1 LKIQNMK
8 LVFASNNAHKLAE
21 VRHIL
26 SQVEVVSL
34 RDIGFQQEIDETG
47 QTLEENSRLKAMT
60 IWQWL
65 ILHDMDREY
74 NGVFADDTGLEIEAL
89 GGAPGVYS
97 ARWAGEPSNDAN
109 NRAKALQ
116 MLSDSPNR
124 AAQFRTVI
132 TLISHQQD
140 LQVEGV
146 VKGQIAMAASGEQGF
161 GYDSLF
167 IPEGHD
173 CTFAMLSAEAK
184 NAISHRARA
193 LHALRAVIK

>member
-1 LKIQNMK
+1 MK

-26 SQVEVVSL
+26 SHVEVVSL
-34 RDIGFQQEIDETG
+34 RDIGFVQEIDETG

-60 IWQWL
+60 VWQWL
-65 ILHDMDREY
+65 SDKNLCSEY

-89 GGAPGVYS
+89 GGQPGVYS

-116 MLSDSPNR
+116 QLSGISNR
-124 AAQFRTVI
+124 QAQFRTVI
-132 TLISHQQD
+132 TLISTEQD
-140 LQVEGV
+140 LQVEGI
-146 VKGQIAMAASGEQGF
+146 VKGEIAQEESGQQGF

-167 IPEGHD
+167 IPEGHN
-173 CTFAMLSAEAK
+173 CTFAMLSADEK
-184 NAISHRARA
+184 NSISHRARA
-193 LHALRAVIK
+193 LHALRANIK